1 MTGLVYTAGRSLAY
15 LVLGILMVASL
26 LTAPGVSLILQE
38 RMNQILGPA
47 LILAGVLLL
56 DLIRLPSRGG
66 GISGG
71 LAEQSRTMGNL
82 GRRTARAGVRAVVL
96 SDFSRAVF
104 RQPDPVGL
112 EVRIKRGSALG
123 LWYRDCSPSV
133 RICDRVGNRSEC
145 SWEDVSCPKPL

>member
-56 DLIRLPSRGG
+56 D
-66 GISGG
+66 
-71 LAEQSRTMGNL
+71 
-82 GRRTARAGVRAVVL
+82 
-96 SDFSRAVF
+96 
-104 RQPDPVGL
+104 
-112 EVRIKRGSALG
+112 
-123 LWYRDCSPSV
+123 
-133 RICDRVGNRSEC
+133 
-145 SWEDVSCPKPL
+145 